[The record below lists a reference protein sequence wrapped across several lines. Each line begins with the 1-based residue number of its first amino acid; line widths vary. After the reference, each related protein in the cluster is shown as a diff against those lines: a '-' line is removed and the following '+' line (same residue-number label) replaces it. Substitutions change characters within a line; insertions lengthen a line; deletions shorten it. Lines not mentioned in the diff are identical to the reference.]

1 LPRGRR
7 VLSDLCGLTVIMLT
21 CAGCAE
27 IVWHHPSHQDSA
39 RLDADSKLCDDIA
52 QRAVPFAGMHW
63 THYQARVH
71 DAFMLCMHQL
81 GYRRERAATPAA
93 PK

>member
-1 LPRGRR
+1 
-7 VLSDLCGLTVIMLT
+7 
-21 CAGCAE
+21 
-27 IVWHHPSHQDSA
+27 
-39 RLDADSKLCDDIA
+39 
-52 QRAVPFAGMHW
+52 MHW